1 MSDAIIVALITASAT
16 VICQLILSVKQKKDS
31 DTKQAVRDRELEDRL
46 TQIEHKLDVHNG
58 YAEKLS
64 DIALSLVAMQKDIE
78 YLKGVQK

>member
-1 MSDAIIVALITASAT
+1 MSDAIVVALITASAT
-16 VICQLILSVKQKKDS
+16 VICQLILAQKQKKDS